1 MSHTCNYQHIIFR
14 TYKSEKT
21 IPEETKSVLFAYI
34 KKICNN
40 QGVQV
45 LAINSHLDHIHIL
58 IELPATLCVAET
70 VKYIKQSS
78 SKAFH
83 RHKYFPFFD
92 GWGTGYAAFSV
103 SMSKRAT
110 VINYINNQGEHHRI
124 KTFREEYEAFLKANG
139 KALDK
144 YVFMDT

>member
-1 MSHTCNYQHIIFR
+1 MSHTCHYQHIIFR

-92 GWGTGYAAFSV
+92 EEQKHCAWKCSGCRIC
-103 SMSKRAT
+103 SK
-110 VINYINNQGEHHRI
+110 ES
-124 KTFREEYEAFLKANG
+124 KG
-139 KALDK
+139 KK
-144 YVFMDT
+144 